1 MKGADMRQLII
12 LIFVATL
19 TTACAPI
26 ISVTP
31 GPDEPVS
38 NPTDNG
44 NPTQDQPAMPSYIP
58 QPNDVNLSRAEAFVD
73 EMGLLI
79 RESYPPQI
87 TLGISG
93 NLPTPCHQL
102 RANINAPDP
111 ENKINVEVYT
121 VVDPA
126 MLCTQVLK
134 PLQENIELGTF
145 PSGHYSVWVNGELAG
160 EFDS

>member
-1 MKGADMRQLII
+1 MKGTDMRHLII
-12 LIFVATL
+12 LLIAVTL
-19 TTACAPI
+19 ITACVPMSAG
-26 ISVTP
+26 TP
-31 GPDEPVS
+31 GPDAPVV
-38 NPTDNG
+38 NPTENG
-44 NPTQDQPAMPSYIP
+44 NPTQAQPAMPSYAP
-58 QPNDVNLSRAEAFVD
+58 QPNDINLSRADAFVD

-102 RANINAPDP
+102 RANINTPDI

-121 VVDPA
+121 VVDPN
-126 MLCTQVLK
+126 MMCTQVLK
-134 PLQENIELGTF
+134 PFQENIDLGTF